1 MSRTINRYGI
11 YEVDH
16 STFGGIIYPSD
27 YNTDNLGKNNY
38 SGSPIANRIVSD
50 SQLEKQ
56 WRKNRESIE
65 RNKQYGK

>member
-16 STFGGIIYPSD
+16 TTFGGIIYPSD

-38 SGSPIANRIVSD
+38 NGSPIANRIAND
-50 SQLEKQ
+50 NKFDEQC
-56 WRKNRESIE
+56 RKNWESKE
-65 RNKQYGK
+65 RNKCYGK